1 MPYNRHM
8 GAILKRRQTT
18 GLIVCLAILLQLL
31 VPAWASA
38 TISADATP
46 WAADI
51 CRSTAPAKAP
61 GSHHNLK
68 HCLSCA
74 STGDASAPPAAPQH
88 LATLPAGQS
97 LRPALPGASAAS
109 TSHWHPAQPRAP
121 PALS

>member
-38 TISADATP
+38 SVSADATP

-61 GSHHNLK
+61 GSNHNLK

-74 STGDASAPPAAPQH
+74 CTGDSSAPPVAPQQ
-88 LATLPAGQS
+88 LANRPAGKA
-97 LRPALPGASAAS
+97 LRPALLSAGAAS
-109 TSHWHPAQPRAP
+109 TGYWHPSQPRAP
-121 PALS
+121 PVLS

>member
-18 GLIVCLAILLQLL
+18 SLIVCLAILLQLL

-38 TISADATP
+38 TVSADATP

-61 GSHHNLK
+61 GSNHSLK
-68 HCLSCA
+68 HCLSCT
-74 STGDASAPPAAPQH
+74 STGDTAAPPAAPQH
-88 LATLPAGQS
+88 LTTLPAGTA
-97 LRPALPGASAAS
+97 LRPALVSTSIPAA
-109 TSHWHPAQPRAP
+109 SHWHPAQPRAP